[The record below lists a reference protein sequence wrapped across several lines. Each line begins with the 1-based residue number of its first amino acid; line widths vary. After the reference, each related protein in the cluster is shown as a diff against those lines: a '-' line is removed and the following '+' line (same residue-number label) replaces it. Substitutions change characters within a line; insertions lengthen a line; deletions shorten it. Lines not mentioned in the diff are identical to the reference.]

1 MRSRAAILT
10 GQHAE
15 FLLLSRRL
23 ICLSGWSAK
32 GHDMSFKSLLD
43 SWSDQEP
50 PATTDQDYSVRLSA
64 DDAARIHAL
73 VDLYPGMDKERI
85 ITDLISAAL
94 DELEAAMP
102 YVPGERVIREDD
114 HGDPVFED
122 TGPTPRFLELARAHQ
137 KRLQGKAD

>member
-1 MRSRAAILT
+1 MVVAPLVSFRKASTDHATWDTSAIPV
-10 GQHAE
+10 
-15 FLLLSRRL
+15 
-23 ICLSGWSAK
+23 C
-32 GHDMSFKSLLD
+32 
-43 SWSDQEP
+43 
-50 PATTDQDYSVRLSA
+50 
-64 DDAARIHAL
+64 
-73 VDLYPGMDKERI
+73 DLYPGMDKERI

-122 TGPTPRFLELARAHQ
+122 TGPTPRFLELARAHR